1 MQKIEKYTLVGFT
14 ASCTSDSRRHIVSRG
29 FGPLIGVAEDPVTGS
44 YHCALAPYWSRRL
57 DGLQAGDE
65 IAGVQGG
72 RRRGEIRCVWLEKEG
87 RVLLRG
93 NAVEGEL
100 LLLRFHMCDSA
111 LMLSSVQSLPAPC
124 GWRERIRVCRDPM
137 FSNVIDCVT

>member
-14 ASCTSDSRRHIVSRG
+14 ASCASDSRRHIVSRG
-29 FGPLIGVAEDPVTGS
+29 FGPLIGVPEDPVTGS

-57 DGLQAGDE
+57 EGLEAGDE

-72 RRRGEIRCVWLEKEG
+72 KRRGEIRFVWLEKEG

-100 LLLRFHMCDSA
+100 IIRRVRVKCADA
-111 LMLSSVQSLPAPC
+111 LSYVQSLPVPC
-124 GWRERIRVCRDPM
+124 GWRERIRIGRDPI
-137 FSNVIDCVT
+137 FSSVIGYVT